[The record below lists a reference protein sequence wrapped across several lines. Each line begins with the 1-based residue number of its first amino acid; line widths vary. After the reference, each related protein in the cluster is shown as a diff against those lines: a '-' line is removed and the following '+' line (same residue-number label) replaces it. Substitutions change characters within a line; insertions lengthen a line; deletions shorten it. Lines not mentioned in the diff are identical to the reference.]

1 MVKLL
6 AVDASET
13 MNLKRGVD
21 MTEIDNLPWDEN
33 YIFELDYP
41 DEDGGYYR
49 KKKREEV
56 DYTRPI
62 NTLANEIANRN
73 NAALLADIKHRSP
86 NGYIIGKYRCKWGD
100 DYIDTGARLN
110 DYDSLQA
117 LNI

>member
-13 MNLKRGVD
+13 KNLKSGVD
-21 MTEIDNLPWDEN
+21 MSEIDNLPWDEN
-33 YIFELDYP
+33 YTFEFDTGYS
-41 DEDGGYYR
+41 DEEYR
-49 KKKREEV
+49 KVKREIV

-62 NTLANEIANRN
+62 NTLANEIAKRN
-73 NAALLADIKHRSP
+73 NASLLADIKDRSP
-86 NGYIIGKYRCKWGD
+86 GRFYAGTFPYRWGD
-100 DYIDTGARLN
+100 IYIDTGARLN